1 MKTLTVFTP
10 TYNRKHTI
18 CRTLESLLRQTC
30 KDFDWLVIDDG
41 STDGTREWI
50 ESLGD
55 KVCLSG
61 ESYDWMG
68 RRMSETDDNHFMIE
82 SKGLRIEYIYKPNG
96 GLYTGYNVAYSSI
109 STELCVCVD
118 SDDYM
123 PDEAV
128 GMILRAWNGRNKGKD
143 YCGVLGLDYNV
154 ADKKPIGGL
163 FPAGL
168 KEVFFHDLRL
178 RKLHTGDTKPVL
190 RTDLMKAVAP
200 MEGFKGEKNFN
211 PIYLM
216 LQVCDKFPLLVVNE
230 NFCWVEYQIG
240 IDSMSQGIYRQYVN
254 SPRSFAKMRLQEM
267 TLRHNVF
274 RDRFRSCVHYV
285 ASCMIARDGRWLA
298 KSPKKI
304 LTLLAS
310 PFGVLWYCIIKYK
323 NRKA

>member
-10 TYNRKHTI
+10 TYNRRHTLW
-18 CRTLESLLRQTC
+18 RTYESLLRQTS

-41 STDGTREWI
+41 STDGTREWV
-50 ESLGD
+50 EGLGE

-96 GLYTGYNVAYSSI
+96 GLYTGYNVAYAAI
-109 STELCVCVD
+109 SAELCVCVD

-128 GMILRAWNGRNKGKD
+128 AAILKAWDGRDKHHQ
-143 YCGVLGLDYNV
+143 YCGVLGLDFNV
-154 ADKKPIGGL
+154 VDKMPIGGF
-163 FPAGL
+163 FPADL
-168 KEVFFHDLRL
+168 KSVFFHELRL

-190 RTDLMKAVAP
+190 RSDLMKAVAP
-200 MEGFKGEKNFN
+200 MEGFEGEKNFN

-216 LQVCDKFPLLVVNE
+216 LQVCDKLPLVVVNE

-267 TLRHNVF
+267 TLQHNMF

>member
-1 MKTLTVFTP
+1 
-10 TYNRKHTI
+10 
-18 CRTLESLLRQTC
+18 
-30 KDFDWLVIDDG
+30 
-41 STDGTREWI
+41 
-50 ESLGD
+50 
-55 KVCLSG
+55 
-61 ESYDWMG
+61 
-68 RRMSETDDNHFMIE
+68 
-82 SKGLRIEYIYKPNG
+82 
-96 GLYTGYNVAYSSI
+96 
-109 STELCVCVD
+109 
-118 SDDYM
+118 
-123 PDEAV
+123 
-128 GMILRAWNGRNKGKD
+128 
-143 YCGVLGLDYNV
+143 
-154 ADKKPIGGL
+154 
-163 FPAGL
+163 
-168 KEVFFHDLRL
+168 
-178 RKLHTGDTKPVL
+178 
-190 RTDLMKAVAP
+190 
-200 MEGFKGEKNFN
+200 
-211 PIYLM
+211 M